1 MDKTNMTNL
10 DGKPLA
16 QAIKEANEEL
26 KKNVSMT
33 EQEIVEDDAD
43 GGYFGDD

>member
-1 MDKTNMTNL
+1 MNKTKMTNL

-26 KKNVSMT
+26 KNAVDMT
-33 EQEIVEDDAD
+33 EQEIIEDDAD
-43 GGYFGDD
+43 GGYYGDD

>member
-1 MDKTNMTNL
+1 MDKTKMTNL

-16 QAIKEANEEL
+16 QAIEEANEEL
-26 KKNVSMT
+26 KNAVDMT
-33 EQEIVEDDAD
+33 EQELIEDDAD